1 MGSNRSS
8 RQDQSAE
15 CPQFGP
21 LLEFFVQSGELQAIL
36 HGQLK
41 VRRIVK
47 RQLCPGGQS
56 QERLPGSHGYGRG
69 DLNRKRCQDG
79 RRYIEPDFLTFCMG
93 KSAGS

>member
-1 MGSNRSS
+1 
-8 RQDQSAE
+8 
-15 CPQFGP
+15 
-21 LLEFFVQSGELQAIL
+21 
-36 HGQLK
+36 
-41 VRRIVK
+41 
-47 RQLCPGGQS
+47 LCPGGQS